1 MEDYKSEIVQSR
13 VGSLGSSD
21 GKILLQVA
29 QLGSVPKSAYK
40 RLAVCKGLIE
50 HEDIPR
56 TAAIKAGDEIEM
68 LIYEHLKAKDERW
81 QSNPLLVSEKYSRP
95 NCKLISHID
104 FMLKD
109 DEKKELNLYE
119 CKATHYTFEQTRD
132 IYKAQL
138 FIHHLL
144 GNEMIS
150 KLGKGW
156 KMKLHL
162 VHYDTNGLDLENDG
176 VTFDPERLTVKAL
189 RMPKTLFDMG
199 MAMDIVNSFLENFNE
214 YYEGDEI
221 DSVYLPKKV
230 KHDFDT
236 ITSVLA
242 EIKERENKVEEFKR
256 KLYDFMLDKNIKG
269 IRSEEWSITR
279 VDASESKSF
288 DGKKYLADLK
298 YLHPRKAK
306 KIEEKYTKTVARG
319 GYVKISVRKDNKA

>member
-29 QLGSVPKSAYK
+29 QLGAVPKSAYK

-138 FIHHLL
+138 FIHYLL

-189 RMPKTLFDMG
+189 RIPKTLFNMAL
-199 MAMDIVNSFLENFNE
+199 AMDTVNDFLETFTE
-214 YYEGDEI
+214 YYGDGEEVDADLLPEKVKTQFDEI
-221 DSVYLPKKV
+221 AEA
-230 KHDFDT
+230 
-236 ITSVLA
+236 LA
-242 EIKERENKVEEFKR
+242 EIKLREDKVKSFKER
-256 KLYDFMLDKNIKG
+256 LYVFMDEKG
-269 IRSEEWSITR
+269 IKSIKNDAFSITR
-279 VDASESKSF
+279 VDATESHSF
-288 DGKKYLADLK
+288 DYKRFLDDQRISHPITTKRLEKQYDKVTKKK
-298 YLHPRKAK
+298 
-306 KIEEKYTKTVARG
+306 
-319 GYVKISVRKDNKA
+319 GYVNIKLKENKE

>member
-109 DEKKELNLYE
+109 DENKELNLYE

-138 FIHHLL
+138 FIHYLL
-144 GNEMIS
+144 GNEMIA

-162 VHYDTNGLDLENDG
+162 VHYSTDGLDLENDG

-199 MAMDIVNSFLENFNE
+199 MAMDIIDTFLENFTE
-214 YYEGDEI
+214 YYGDGEEI
-221 DSVYLPKKV
+221 PYEILPANVQNQFDS
-230 KHDFDT
+230 
-236 ITSVLA
+236 ITTLLT
-242 EIKERENKVEEFKR
+242 EIKEREDKVAAFKS
-256 KLYDFMLDKNIKG
+256 KLYDFLTEKNIKS
-269 IRSEEWSITR
+269 IKNDAFSITR
-279 VDASESKSF
+279 VDATESHSF
-288 DGKKYLADLK
+288 DYKKFLDDQRISHPITTKRLEKKYDK
-298 YLHPRKAK
+298 VAK
-306 KIEEKYTKTVARG
+306 KK
-319 GYVKISVRKDNKA
+319 GYVNIKLKENKE

>member
-21 GKILLQVA
+21 GKILLQIA

-68 LIYEHLKAKDERW
+68 LIYEHLKARDERW

-104 FMLKD
+104 FMLKN
-109 DEKKELNLYE
+109 EYNKELDLYE

-199 MAMDIVNSFLENFNE
+199 MAMDIVNDFLETFTE
-214 YYEGDEI
+214 YYGDGEEVDADLLPEKVKTQFDEI
-221 DSVYLPKKV
+221 ANVLTEIKCGEDKV
-230 KHDFDT
+230 KAF
-236 ITSVLA
+236 
-242 EIKERENKVEEFKR
+242 KERLFA
-256 KLYDFMLDKNIKG
+256 FMNEKG
-269 IRSEEWSITR
+269 IKSIKNDVFSITR
-279 VDASESKSF
+279 VDESESHSF
-288 DGKKYLADLK
+288 DYKKFLDDQRLSHPITTKRLEKKYDK
-298 YLHPRKAK
+298 VTK
-306 KIEEKYTKTVARG
+306 KK
-319 GYVKISVRKDNKA
+319 GYVNIKVKESK